1 MRNVQ
6 RLMGIAGI
14 VLACAPACSTK
25 QSGQIMLA
33 VQTDMSLPKD
43 VDRVRIEVTRADSG
57 SVIFKRD
64 FERLGTDKAIRL
76 PATLGITAPEDASAA
91 IVIRVIATQG
101 SDESV
106 RVLREIATTIPTDRV
121 ATLPITLEFLCNGSG
136 EAERDQNNK
145 VKRDAS

>member
-76 PATLGITAPEDASAA
+76 PATLGITAPEEASTA

-101 SDESV
+101 SDESGS
-106 RVLREIATTIPTDRV
+106 RRTPGGYFFSSTTICIRRFFARP
-121 ATLPITLEFLCNGSG
+121 ATVLLSAMGFDGP
-136 EAERDQNNK
+136 
-145 VKRDAS
+145 